1 MRLMHRITGTSF
13 SHELWLM
20 SDRLLPVLAEI
31 LGQFRGLLRSYLSAG
46 SYVLPYFPEYVF
58 CF

>member
-1 MRLMHRITGTSF
+1 
-13 SHELWLM
+13 M